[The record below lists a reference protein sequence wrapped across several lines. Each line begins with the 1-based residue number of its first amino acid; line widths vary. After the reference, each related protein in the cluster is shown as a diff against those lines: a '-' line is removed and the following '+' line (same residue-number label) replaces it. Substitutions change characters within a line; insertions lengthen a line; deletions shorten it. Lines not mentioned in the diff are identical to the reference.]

1 MGGIGGKRG
10 RGGGRGEGAG
20 WHRRGREGGAV
31 VKRGA
36 REFIRN
42 ERERRTERE
51 KNYLL
56 SRIGIT
62 VKLYYEPAV
71 INDYHRW
78 FML

>member
-10 RGGGRGEGAG
+10 RGGGGGEGPG

-42 ERERRTERE
+42 ERERRTKRE

-62 VKLYYEPAV
+62 VKSYYEPAV
-71 INDYHRW
+71 ITDYHRW

>member
-1 MGGIGGKRG
+1 M
-10 RGGGRGEGAG
+10 
-20 WHRRGREGGAV
+20 
-31 VKRGA
+31 KRGA

-62 VKLYYEPAV
+62 VKSYYEPAV
-71 INDYHRW
+71 ITDYHRW